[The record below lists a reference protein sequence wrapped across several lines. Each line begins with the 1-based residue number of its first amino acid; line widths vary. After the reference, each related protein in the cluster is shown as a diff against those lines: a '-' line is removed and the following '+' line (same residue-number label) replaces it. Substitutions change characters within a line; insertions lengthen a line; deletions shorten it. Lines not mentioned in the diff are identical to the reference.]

1 MNPMKKSRELGW
13 ILRKVKPEAPGIILL
28 SVGCCVAAGIS
39 VVFALL
45 MRELVDCAVGRDI
58 PGFGRAVLLY
68 LALLIVQML
77 LAGVLN
83 FFDEKVW
90 FRLDEQLQASVFRT
104 MLRMEHSRFA
114 SYHTGVLMSHIMT
127 DVETIANTL
136 LDLLPG
142 VLSLLVTLLSTATL
156 LILWDTRFALV
167 LLAGG
172 GVMMVFAAFLR
183 RRMKQL
189 QKDVREQND
198 KTWSFLNETLQSMTI
213 LKAFCAQ
220 DLMQS
225 RLDARMQQLKQA
237 RFRRMM
243 FSNFCSRSMNFCMNG
258 GYLLGLVWCGVGLLR
273 GTVSYGTLTAIL
285 QLVGH
290 IQSPFSQL
298 SGYIPKY
305 YAMCTAAERLM
316 ALEEEPAEPEAALE
330 YSAER
335 CAALYRDM
343 TAIRAEGLTFG
354 YKDKMIYTNAVL
366 SIRKGETVAFMGES
380 GIGKSTFLKL
390 LLSLYPLAGGSIW
403 LEQSDGGRV
412 PISVETRGLFAYVPQ
427 ENALLSGS
435 IWECVTLF
443 KKAGELTDA
452 EKEDV
457 SRACRTAC
465 AEEFILALPQGYD
478 TVLGEGGKGLSEG
491 QMQRLAVARALY
503 AACPVLLLDEA
514 TSALD
519 EATEA
524 QLLTNLQKEAGKRT
538 VLIVT
543 HRRAALA
550 LCDRVF
556 EVRNGQFHEQEE
568 NDDPDRT

>member
-13 ILRKVKPEAPGIILL
+13 IIRKAKPEAPGIVLL
-28 SVGCCVAAGIS
+28 SAGCCAAAGIS
-39 VVFALL
+39 VFFALL
-45 MRELVDCAVGRDI
+45 MRELVDCAVGKDM
-58 PGFGRAVLLY
+58 PGFGRAALLY
-68 LALLIVQML
+68 LVLLLVQML

-83 FFDEKVW
+83 FWDEKVW
-90 FRLDEQLQASVFRT
+90 FRLDERLQASVFRT

-114 SYHTGVLMSHIMT
+114 AYHTGVLMSHITT
-127 DVETIANTL
+127 DVETIVNTI

-142 VLSLLVTLLSTATL
+142 VLSLLVTLLSTAAL
-156 LILWDTRFALV
+156 LILWDARFALV

-198 KTWSFLNETLQSMTI
+198 KNWSFLNETLRSMTI
-213 LKAFCAQ
+213 LKVFCAQ
-220 DLMQS
+220 DVMQS

-237 RFRRMM
+237 RFRRML
-243 FSNFCSRSMNFCMNG
+243 FSNFCSRSMNLCING
-258 GYLLGLVWCGVGLLR
+258 GYLLGLVWCGMGLLQ

-285 QLVGH
+285 QLVGR

-316 ALEEEPAEPEAALE
+316 ALEAEPAEPEAALHC
-330 YSAER
+330 SAER

-354 YKDKMIYTNAVL
+354 YKDKTIYTNASL
-366 SIRKGETVAFMGES
+366 SIQKGETVAFMGES

-403 LEQSDGGRV
+403 LEQSDGSRV
-412 PISVETRGLFAYVPQ
+412 PVSVETRGLFAYVPQ

-435 IWECVTLF
+435 IWECVALF

-452 EKEDV
+452 EKEGV
-457 SRACRTAC
+457 RRACRTAC
-465 AEEFILALPQGYD
+465 AEEFIFALPQGYD

-524 QLLTNLQKEAGKRT
+524 QLLTNLQKEAGERT

-556 EVRNGQFHEQEE
+556 EVRDGQFHEQEE
-568 NDDPDRT
+568 NHGTDRT